1 MTEVCAEF
9 RPTMPQIFHRST
21 NTLSRLSIFGVVF
34 FIGGLLWLVAQ
45 INRSS
50 FVTDTDVVR
59 AQPLPFS
66 HEHHVAGL
74 GIDCRYCHTSVEQ
87 SSFAGL
93 PATAICMNCHS
104 QIWSGSEVLKPVR
117 DSFQSGAP
125 IRWTRVHNLPDFVYF
140 DHSIHINKGVGCVTC
155 HGRVD
160 RMPLMWQDQT
170 LQMEWC
176 LNCHR
181 NPESYLRPRE
191 QVFNMT
197 WQPESDQHSLGR
209 QLIKQYNIRGPRELT
224 SCSTCHR

>member
-1 MTEVCAEF
+1 
-9 RPTMPQIFHRST
+9 MPQIFHRST

-34 FIGGLLWLVAQ
+34 FVGGLLWLIAQ

-50 FVTDTDVVR
+50 FITETDVVR
-59 AQPLPFS
+59 AQPVPFS

-74 GIDCRYCHTSVEQ
+74 GIDCRYCHSSVEQ
-87 SSFAGL
+87 SAFAGL
-93 PATAICMNCHS
+93 PATATCMSCHS
-104 QIWSGSEVLKPVR
+104 QIWSGSDVLKPVR
-117 DSFQSGAP
+117 DSFQTGAP

-140 DHSIHINKGVGCVTC
+140 DHSIHLNKGVGCVTC

-181 NPESYLRPRE
+181 APESHLRPRE

-197 WQPESDQHSLGR
+197 WQPENDQTALGR
-209 QLIKQYNIRGPRELT
+209 QLIKQYNIRSPSELT